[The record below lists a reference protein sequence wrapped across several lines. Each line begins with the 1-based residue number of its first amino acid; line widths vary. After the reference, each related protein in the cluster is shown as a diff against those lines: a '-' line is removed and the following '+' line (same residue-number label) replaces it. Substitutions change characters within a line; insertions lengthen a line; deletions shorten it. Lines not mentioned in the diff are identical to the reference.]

1 MRLVILGIS
10 LALAGSAPL
19 ALAVA
24 QPVSTQPLAP
34 GEVLLELSAIGTVTW
49 RADTATLNVM
59 VYGTGATPTE
69 ALAAAEALTR
79 RVTDLARANGV
90 AAPDMT
96 VRPVRNN
103 MSIEMMASNTMMMAE
118 DVSPSASA
126 SIEIRV
132 RNIARLDALAAAL
145 SSIERATVSNPVYA
159 LSDTAPARREA
170 RARALATLRADAEAY
185 AAAANMRVVRI
196 VRITERAGMDFMGL
210 ALGNSDLMR
219 RTLGGGSGSDSDDP
233 DVGTFVI
240 VGADF
245 ALAPR

>member
-1 MRLVILGIS
+1 MRLVMIGLS

-34 GEVLLELSAIGTVTW
+34 GEVLLELSAIGTVTTP
-49 RADTATLNVM
+49 ADTATVNVM
-59 VYGTGATPTE
+59 LYATGTTPTE
-69 ALAAAEALTR
+69 ALAAAEALMR

-90 AAPDMT
+90 AAPDMN
-96 VRPVRNN
+96 VRPVRDN
-103 MSIEMMASNTMMMAE
+103 MSDETMTSNTMMLAE
-118 DVSPSASA
+118 DVSPSAA
-126 SIEIRV
+126 GSIQIRV
-132 RNIARLDALAAAL
+132 RNIARLDALVAAL
-145 SSIERATVSNPVYA
+145 SSIERVTVSNPVYA
-159 LSDTAPARREA
+159 LSDAGPSRREA

-185 AAAANMRVVRI
+185 ALAANMRVVRI
-196 VRITERAGMDFMGL
+196 VRITERTGMDFMGL

-219 RTLGGGSGSDSDDP
+219 RTMGVGSGNDNNDP
-233 DVGTFVI
+233 DVATFVI

>member
-34 GEVLLELSAIGTVTW
+34 GEVLLELSAIGTVTT

-59 VYGTGATPTE
+59 VYGTGTTPAA
-69 ALAAAEALTR
+69 ALAAAGALTR
-79 RVTDLARANGV
+79 QIADIARANGV
-90 AAPDMT
+90 AAADMN
-96 VRPVRNN
+96 VRPVRDN
-103 MSIEMMASNTMMMAE
+103 MSDGMMAGNTMMMAE
-118 DVSPSASA
+118 DVAPSASG

-132 RNIARLDALAAAL
+132 RNIARLDALVTAL
-145 SSIERATVSNPVYA
+145 SSVERVTVSSPAYA
-159 LSDTAPARREA
+159 LSDPAPARREA
-170 RARALATLRADAEAY
+170 RVRALATLRADAEAY
-185 AAAANMRVVRI
+185 AVAANMRVVRI
-196 VRITERAGMDFMGL
+196 VRVTERTGMDFMGL
-210 ALGNSDLMR
+210 ALGNSELMR
-219 RTLGGGSGSDSDDP
+219 RTLGGGSGGDNNDP

>member
-19 ALAVA
+19 VPAVA

-34 GEVLLELSAIGTVTW
+34 GEVLLELSAVGTAST

-59 VYGTGATPTE
+59 VFASGATPTA
-69 ALAAAEALTR
+69 ALAATEALTR
-79 RVTDLARANGV
+79 RVADLARANGV
-90 AAPDMT
+90 ATADIN
-96 VRPVRNN
+96 VRPIRDD
-103 MSIEMMASNTMMMAE
+103 MSDAMMASNTMMMAE
-118 DVSPSASA
+118 DAAPSTSG

-132 RNIARLDALAAAL
+132 REIARLDALVAAL
-145 SSIERATVSNPVYA
+145 SALERVMVSNPVYA
-159 LSDTAPARREA
+159 LSDTGPARREA

-185 AAAANMRVVRI
+185 AAAANMRVLRI
-196 VRITERAGMDFMGL
+196 VRITERAGLDFMGL
-210 ALGNSDLMR
+210 AFGNSDLMR
-219 RTLGGGSGSDSDDP
+219 RTMGGVAGTDNNDP
-233 DVGTFVI
+233 NVATFVI